1 MKWNV
6 SDEVAE
12 TLDLAAK
19 QVLIPD
25 FDPRCPPVIRRAEI
39 EKLLPHRDPFLFLDE
54 ILYMDPERGI
64 IAARYDLARG
74 EYILSGHFPG
84 EPTWPGIFQVEGIT
98 QAGGL
103 LYNRT
108 HKLEGGPGVMTN
120 VLAARFMERITPGA
134 DLIVI
139 AQNMEFGPMTDV
151 VGQTLQNGKIC
162 SVAATRFY
170 SLSEDF

>member
-1 MKWNV
+1 
-6 SDEVAE
+6 
-12 TLDLAAK
+12 
-19 QVLIPD
+19 
-25 FDPRCPPVIRRAEI
+25 
-39 EKLLPHRDPFLFLDE
+39 
-54 ILYMDPERGI
+54 
-64 IAARYDLARG
+64 
-74 EYILSGHFPG
+74 
-84 EPTWPGIFQVEGIT
+84 
-98 QAGGL
+98 
-103 LYNRT
+103 
-108 HKLEGGPGVMTN
+108 MTN